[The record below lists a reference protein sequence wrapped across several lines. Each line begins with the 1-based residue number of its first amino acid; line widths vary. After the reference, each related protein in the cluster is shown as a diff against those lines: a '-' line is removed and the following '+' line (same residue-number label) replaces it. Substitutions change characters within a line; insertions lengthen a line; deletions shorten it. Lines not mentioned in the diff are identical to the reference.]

1 MINQL
6 SKLSV
11 AMVFAASANTAGAAD
26 PAPDPRLGAK
36 PPRPGSAAS
45 SSSLP
50 RLRDDPDYN
59 RNVRG
64 EPAFG
69 KRREDN
75 GRGGYRW
82 GRTRQ

>member
-1 MINQL
+1 MIREL
-6 SKLSV
+6 SKLSIPLL
-11 AMVFAASANTAGAAD
+11 FAAAAGGASAAD

-36 PPRPGSAAS
+36 PPKPGSAAS

-50 RLRDDPDYN
+50 RTDPDYN
-59 RNVRG
+59 RNIRG
-64 EPAFG
+64 EPKFG
-69 KRREDN
+69 NQGDDD